1 MSRVVRVDEE
11 ALEVALQ
18 YGKNL
23 SVGIMKME
31 EMLKKQEKARRD
43 YTNIEEMIRR
53 AVREELDMLTA
64 ARIGGE
70 ISSEQWCHGISRSC
84 GTSDTV

>member
-23 SVGIMKME
+23 SAGIMKME
-31 EMLKKQEKARRD
+31 EMLRKQEKAKRD
-43 YTNIEEMIRR
+43 YTNIEEMVRR
-53 AVREELDMLTA
+53 AVREELDMLTT
-64 ARIGGE
+64 RY
-70 ISSEQWCHGISRSC
+70 
-84 GTSDTV
+84 